1 MQESIL
7 SIVTPAY
14 NRAHLLRRCY
24 ESLTSQTDDRYEWIV
39 VDDGSADDTREVMAQ
54 FISSGN
60 MRIQYVYKENGGKHT
75 ALNASHP
82 FIRGRYVLILDSDD
96 YLTPDAVERVMNGW
110 NELRDDPSVG
120 TIVFLRSDP
129 SGRALAYGAE
139 EKTPGDYRVLKRIG
153 VLSGDFCETFRA
165 DLFVRFPYS
174 AFEGERFLSES
185 ELWNRLAE
193 AGYRCV
199 YINQAIYICEYL
211 EDGLTSAGRRMRI
224 RNPLGGMC
232 TSEHF
237 LNSIYPL
244 RMRVKKALLYDCY
257 GFFAGLSAW
266 KILTR
271 SSSYRGIKAIC
282 LLPGYVMYLLWK
294 QRYATQ

>member
-1 MQESIL
+1 MQENIL

-24 ESLTSQTDDRYEWIV
+24 ESLAVQTDDRFEWIL

-82 FIRGRYVLILDSDD
+82 YLHGKYVLILDSDD

-110 NELRDDPSVG
+110 NEFRDDPSIG
-120 TIVFLRSDP
+120 TVYYLKSDS
-129 SGRALAYGAE
+129 SGNALAYGVNE
-139 EKTPGDYRVLKRIG
+139 NTPGDYRVMKRVSVI
-153 VLSGDFCETFRA
+153 SSDFCETFRA
-165 DLFVRFPYS
+165 DLFIRFPYS
-174 AFEGERFLSES
+174 VFEGERFISES
-185 ELWNRLAE
+185 ELWNCLAE
-193 AGYRCV
+193 AGYRCL
-199 YINQAIYICEYL
+199 YHNQIICICEYR

-282 LLPGYVMYLLWK
+282 LLPGYVMYRLWK
-294 QRYATQ
+294 RWYSS